1 MNVPLYIVRFLHRIR
16 YQMIFGSLIVTALVA
31 YFSQFIQKKYTVNT
45 SIYTGIASTSG
56 LEEDNRLNF
65 FELNSTFDNLINLTK
80 AKGTLEKVS
89 IHLFA
94 INMINGDSEKD
105 NLYITAKNYKALT
118 KIVPAE
124 VIKLI
129 DKKSLTKTVEI

>member
-94 INMINGDSEKD
+94 INMINGKKTIFI
-105 NLYITAKNYKALT
+105 LQPKITKR
-118 KIVPAE
+118 
-124 VIKLI
+124 
-129 DKKSLTKTVEI
+129 